1 VIFPYIFATSVFKQ
15 KINNITW
22 ELLIFFKKIKTIS
35 F

>member
-22 ELLIFFKKIKTIS
+22 ELLIFF
-35 F
+35 